1 MHLTRDNHVVML
13 DQERF
18 VDGLLERFN
27 MTYCITVSTLTDLHS
42 RLTKTESR
50 TEEERQRMEEV
61 PFRQLLGGLQFIAH
75 CTRPH
80 SAYAVRSFSSE
91 SSEMHWIT
99 VKRILR

>member
-27 MTYCITVSTLTDLHS
+27 MTVCTNASTSIDQHS
-42 RLTKTESR
+42 CLTKTGSSS
-50 TEEERQRMEEV
+50 EEERQRMENV

-75 CTRPH
+75 CSRPDI
-80 SAYAVRSFSSE
+80 V
-91 SSEMHWIT
+91 
-99 VKRILR
+99 